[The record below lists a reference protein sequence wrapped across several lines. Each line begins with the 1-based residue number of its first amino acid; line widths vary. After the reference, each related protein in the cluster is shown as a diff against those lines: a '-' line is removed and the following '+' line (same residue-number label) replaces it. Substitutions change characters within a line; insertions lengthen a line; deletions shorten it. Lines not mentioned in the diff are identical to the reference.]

1 MQKTSSNAGTNTYV
15 AKEPRA
21 TGVEFSRD
29 ALILALE
36 DGRTLSVPL
45 QRFPRLRDATDEGR
59 HTWRFIG
66 KGYGI
71 HWPKL
76 DEDVSV
82 RGLLGL
88 PD

>member
-1 MQKTSSNAGTNTYV
+1 MQKTLSNAGTHPYV
-15 AKEPRA
+15 AEEPQA
-21 TGVEFSRD
+21 TGIEFSQD
-29 ALILALE
+29 ALMLALE

-45 QRFPRLRDATDEGR
+45 QWFPRLRDATDEDR
-59 HTWRFIG
+59 QTWRFIG